1 MAELTPKRSQVSDK
15 APFWREFFIL
25 LGAGLFG
32 AIAVIPYT
40 ITLQSG
46 VPTEVPILPLFLVLQ
61 LANNAILLALAIGVG
76 LFCARRVGLGAPILE
91 GWLRG
96 EGVGKRGRAILLPS
110 VLLGLGAG
118 LIIILL
124 DVAVFAPY
132 LAAFQEVEQP
142 SPWQGFL
149 ASFYGGIDEEILL
162 RLFMVSLLAWLISRV
177 WKDAEGKPTAGGMWL
192 VIIVASVL
200 FGLGHLPAT
209 AQLAPLTPL
218 LVTRAIILNGVAGLA
233 FGYLYWKRGLESAM
247 LAHFSADILL
257 HVILVLLVT

>member
-149 ASFYGGIDEEILL
+149 ASFYGGID
-162 RLFMVSLLAWLISRV
+162 A
-177 WKDAEGKPTAGGMWL
+177 
-192 VIIVASVL
+192 
-200 FGLGHLPAT
+200 
-209 AQLAPLTPL
+209 
-218 LVTRAIILNGVAGLA
+218 
-233 FGYLYWKRGLESAM
+233 
-247 LAHFSADILL
+247 
-257 HVILVLLVT
+257 